1 MGRTRSTRTRGK
13 SKARKREQSKG
24 RGRDDLLAVIPSYIR
39 PDWGSSI
46 AEHVSRGQPTSKAD
60 DGRACDIGLD
70 RTPTETKSTVG
81 VLSPISKT
89 RSTPI
94 GGTSKPP
101 VKEQSKGRGRDD
113 YIPSYI
119 RCDLDSSRADHADE
133 VHTTSKADEGREC
146 DIGLDRT
153 PSATNGTVGVLSP
166 IDKKLSKPPIGGRCG
181 VRVLQPPKHCH
192 TYKSRWGI
200 SSQRTRAAVGAFFRW
215 CTSQLF
221 GRDLWRNRIK
231 AKCRK
236 YKKQRSRLLFVE
248 LDEKMRECGD
258 KFPTGYLRRNIV
270 VFDGGGEG
278 MPPLKNVNQHKR
290 WKSVRIQNG
299 GLKVI
304 EPPCAGKGVAYQ
316 GEGDMEPRFILLPR
330 EDVLKIN
337 ADCGGL
343 CAAMRRIMKSQRG
356 QRRGKSKQIYSDHK
370 YCCVGS
376 KPRRSA
382 PGVEPGQYRVEDG
395 GFGND
400 WDVLMRG
407 IRRGEHAF
415 DGFVGSDVIRQMKA
429 ASSVVPWER
438 PESTSGKCCKIFNGI
453 AFGVNVHLRAHQDH
467 DFTYSVIEVH
477 VEGEKYGHDDR
488 VVCYFCFPQLGCA
501 VPMRPGDILLMNPME
516 YHCVSSLCQND
527 VDVYGVSC
535 YLKTAVVGGNDN
547 KRKLNGEESECL
559 GAFDDAV
566 RLMKMNTI
574 GK

>member
-1 MGRTRSTRTRGK
+1 MGRTRSTRPSGK

-39 PDWGSSI
+39 PDLGSSI
-46 AEHVSRGQPTSKAD
+46 VEH
-60 DGRACDIGLD
+60 
-70 RTPTETKSTVG
+70 
-81 VLSPISKT
+81 
-89 RSTPI
+89 
-94 GGTSKPP
+94 
-101 VKEQSKGRGRDD
+101 QSKGRGRDD
-113 YIPSYI
+113 LLAEIPSYI
-119 RCDLDSSRADHADE
+119 RPDLVSSIAERVSGDEPASDDGRACD
-133 VHTTSKADEGREC
+133 V
-146 DIGLDRT
+146 GLDRT
-153 PSATNGTVGVLSP
+153 PTDTTCAVGVPSP
-166 IDKKLSKPPIGGRCG
+166 IGKTHSTEIRGTAKHPVKEQSKGQERDIHKKASKAVLYPP
-181 VRVLQPPKHCH
+181 QHCH
-192 TYKSRWGI
+192 TYKSRWGV

-215 CTSQLF
+215 CTSKLF
-221 GRDLWRNRIK
+221 GRNLWRNRIK

-236 YKKQRSRLLFVE
+236 YQNQKSRLLFVE
-248 LDEKMRECGD
+248 PDEEMRDCGD

-290 WKSVRIQNG
+290 WKSVRIQDG
-299 GLKVI
+299 GLKVVQ
-304 EPPCAGKGVAYQ
+304 PPGPGTGVAYQ
-316 GEGDMEPRFILLPR
+316 GEGDNEARFILLPR

-453 AFGVNVHLRAHQDH
+453 AFGVNVHLRAHQDQ
-467 DFTYSVIEVH
+467 DFTYSVIQVH
-477 VEGEKYGHDDR
+477 VEGEEYGHDDR

-527 VDVYGVSC
+527 VDVYCVSC